1 MRYID
6 YTGCKSTRERGKD
19 LEITK
24 LGKLTRTATK
34 IAEENRLG
42 VLKTRQGYFRIIRA
56 CGLGG
61 YEDVLANL
69 AEVDEYL
76 KNLDKHKKARM
87 F

>member
-6 YTGCKSTRERGKD
+6 RTGCKRTDRENEKD
-19 LEITK
+19 IKK

-42 VLKTRQGYFRIIRA
+42 VLKTSHGPYRIIRE

-61 YEDVLANL
+61 YDDFFYDL